1 MKKMDRRRG
10 LTILIKAD
18 DSSENSTE
26 IREQAK
32 KQFNDLIP
40 HRVDNNTVILIH
52 ANQDPSEQVNR
63 FLTRL
68 EKDRMNY

>member
-1 MKKMDRRRG
+1 MTRKRG
-10 LTILIKAD
+10 ITTFTEAAD
-18 DSSENSTE
+18 NRENAME
-26 IREQAK
+26 IGQQV
-32 KQFNDLIP
+32 KQKFKNLIP
-40 HRVDNNTVILIH
+40 HRINNNTVILIH